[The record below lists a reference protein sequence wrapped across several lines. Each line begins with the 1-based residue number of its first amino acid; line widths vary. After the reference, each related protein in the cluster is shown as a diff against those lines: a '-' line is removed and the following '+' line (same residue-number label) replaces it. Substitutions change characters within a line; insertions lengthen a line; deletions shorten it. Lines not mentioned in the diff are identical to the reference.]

1 MNKSRKK
8 PFLDG
13 ETRWGSAHLMVQRI
27 LDEKQFILS
36 MLSTDLLKDFSD
48 KFWTMVDRFVYV
60 TKPLYLLTKRI
71 QEETLICGTMYLYRK
86 ECCLELEE
94 MEDPLSAQLY
104 EALQKRQH
112 MWFQNPAFLS
122 AIYVDPRLS
131 DFEPPILST
140 EQKATAVEH
149 LMKTWK
155 HIRTSQGTEEPTEKP
170 STSASTNV
178 TNLSRVEKLLMTHR
192 QTRPSDSSDM
202 EKRLKRISLDLSL
215 PLNADVLIFWEKRK
229 REDKELSELALTA
242 LQTPCTQVSVERSFN
257 GLSQILT
264 KSRMKLGTV
273 PLEQILFIKSNKD
286 LLESSYLPFE
296 VKKEET

>member
-1 MNKSRKK
+1 MGTEYEFQRFYTIICTKMN
-8 PFLDG
+8 
-13 ETRWGSAHLMVQRI
+13 I
-27 LDEKQFILS
+27 LLN
-36 MLSTDLLKDFSD
+36 
-48 KFWTMVDRFVYV
+48 
-60 TKPLYLLTKRI
+60 
-71 QEETLICGTMYLYRK
+71 
-86 ECCLELEE
+86 
-94 MEDPLSAQLY
+94 
-104 EALQKRQH
+104 
-112 MWFQNPAFLS
+112 FQ
-122 AIYVDPRLS
+122 
-131 DFEPPILST
+131 
-140 EQKATAVEH
+140 EH